1 MMNPLLIRT
10 LRQEV
15 RNRAFLGIYLAL
27 LAAGA
32 LTSAVVA
39 ASNDGERPGQILF
52 VILSLASTGALWFYQ
67 PLTAYRAMARER
79 EDDTWDLM
87 ELTGMSPGR
96 IARGIVATSLV
107 QGLFILAALAPFL
120 AVAYLLRG
128 VDAVTLVIFLAGA
141 LAGALSLGALA
152 TLLGCMGKT
161 KATRTGLVSLLTIAL
176 LLLWMISWP
185 IWIEVTRRS
194 GIAGAIASN
203 PLGGWLVVAT
213 TLWHILLAG
222 GLCLILAMTLMTH
235 RAGDR
240 SRLPRIAVLVVA
252 IDILLLLGGIA
263 WFEILTSVRGYGS
276 DVLDEA
282 AGTAGMLVMA
292 WIAITGFFTITED
305 EHVSLRQMRVIEQ
318 ARGWRRPLTWI
329 LGPGAARGRVFFLAA
344 SLLAWIPAFISWQ
357 GTDSEPFQ
365 VTALIFGYAGLFL
378 GLGDAL
384 TRTIAARWITTPL
397 ARRATLFGLVAGT
410 TLLTSLLSI
419 MIDDSWPMMFN
430 PIMGS
435 ASPTI
440 HHQDS
445 VPFAWCAI
453 VALVGGGMGTLW
465 LVIGAFRSWI
475 PRPRQTLAS
484 TEDRN
489 PRGDG

>member
-128 VDAVTLVIFLAGA
+128 VDVVTLVIFLAGA

-152 TLLGCMGKT
+152 TLLGCLGKT

-176 LLLWMISWP
+176 LLLWLISWP

-203 PLGGWLVVAT
+203 PLGGWLVAGT

-252 IDILLLLGGIA
+252 VDDRDIAIKIVRHARHQRPDLHIVARARDRPHVYELFQAGANDIVRET
-263 WFEILTSVRGYGS
+263 FDSSVRAGRY
-276 DVLDEA
+276 VLENMGFTQYEA
-282 AGTAGMLVMA
+282 AQLSQTYFHMDRAA
-292 WIAITGFFTITED
+292 
-305 EHVSLRQMRVIEQ
+305 MRD
-318 ARGWRRPLTWI
+318 
-329 LGPGAARGRVFFLAA
+329 LAA
-344 SLLAWIPAFISWQ
+344 LWVPGQPIHLNQAYIDRAKQ
-357 GTDSEPFQ
+357 LDRDLE
-365 VTALIFGYAGLFL
+365 TALIQ
-378 GLGDAL
+378 AL
-384 TRTIAARWITTPL
+384 DETPATAA
-397 ARRATLFGLVAGT
+397 
-410 TLLTSLLSI
+410 
-419 MIDDSWPMMFN
+419 
-430 PIMGS
+430 
-435 ASPTI
+435 
-440 HHQDS
+440 
-445 VPFAWCAI
+445 
-453 VALVGGGMGTLW
+453 
-465 LVIGAFRSWI
+465 
-475 PRPRQTLAS
+475 
-484 TEDRN
+484 E
-489 PRGDG
+489 